1 MSRAEPTIRPP
12 AVAGQFYPSEPV
24 ELEAMVRRQL
34 DAASVLLG
42 PAAGP
47 DPHALVAPH
56 AGFVYSGPIA
66 ASAYARIRGRRDEI
80 TRVVLLGPAHR
91 VALRGMA
98 VPSSDGFATPLGVVT
113 IDAALP
119 TIALERA
126 DVVVDDRPHA
136 DEHSLEVHLPFLQVA
151 LGGGWTLLPVVV
163 GLVGPEA
170 VAELLHAV
178 WGGRETLVVVSS
190 DLSHYHDHDT
200 AERLDAATAADIV
213 ARRWPALE
221 SERACGAAP
230 LRGLL
235 AEADRRD
242 LPVALLDLRNSGDT
256 AGDHRRVVGYGAF
269 AVG

>member
-1 MSRAEPTIRPP
+1 MSPEPMIRPP

-34 DAASVLLG
+34 DAASVHLG
-42 PAAGP
+42 PAGGRG
-47 DPHALVAPH
+47 PHALVAPH
-56 AGFVYSGPIA
+56 AGYVYSGPIA
-66 ASAYARIRGRRDEI
+66 ASAYASVRGRRQEI

-113 IDAALP
+113 IDAALR
-119 TIALERA
+119 TTALERA

-136 DEHSLEVHLPFLQVA
+136 GEHSLEVHLPFLQIA
-151 LGGGWTLLPVVV
+151 LGDGWTLLPVVV
-163 GLVGPEA
+163 GLVGSEA
-170 VAELLHAV
+170 VAELLRAV

-190 DLSHYHDHDT
+190 DLSHYHDHGT
-200 AERLDAATAADIV
+200 AERLDADTAADIV
-213 ARRWPALE
+213 ARRGSALE

-242 LPVALLDLRNSGDT
+242 LPVTLLDLRNSGDT